1 MFLIVALKIIYYI
14 HKFIQHYWTRITT
27 IEMKIT
33 KLASSLYSLFEY
45 RDGCEGQTT
54 SLVETGPPR
63 ANIGTDHTRPPALP
77 L

>member
-14 HKFIQHYWTRITT
+14 HKFIQYYWKRITT

-33 KLASSLYSLFEY
+33 KLASPFYNLSEY
-45 RDGCEGQTT
+45 RDACEGQTT
-54 SLVETGPPR
+54 FLVETGPLR
-63 ANIGTDHTRPPALP
+63 ANTGTDHTMPPALP